1 MATQSYVAFTP
12 SHREAPVG
20 RRGSSVPDDEPV
32 EFSIY
37 LKPLD
42 PEARQSREEMATRR
56 RRDYAAEI
64 AQIRD
69 FAAQNGLTVV
79 EAEAARRR
87 VRLRGSASAVRAA
100 FKTELHQYQSADGAT
115 FRGRTGALSMPGD
128 MAGIVEAV
136 LGIDTRQAAQR
147 RTIVRQ
153 AGQAG
158 ASYLPNAVGKFYG
171 FPTGLTGAGQ
181 SIALIELG
189 GGFLPADTK
198 AAFSAMGLTPPSVI
212 AVSVDGGKNA
222 PTPDDGANAEVALD
236 IQVAGGNAPGAK
248 IAVYFAPNTDAG
260 FVDAISQAAMD
271 MTHKPSVMSISWGG
285 PESTWSAQGLSA
297 MTSALQDA
305 ASLGLSVFV
314 AAGDNLAT
322 DGVSDGKAHVD
333 FPASSP
339 YAIGAGGTRIT
350 VADGAITAEV
360 VWNEGT
366 SGTGGGIS
374 AAYPVPVFQEGV
386 RLPVNVSG
394 GKAGR
399 GVPDVA
405 GNADPA
411 SGYVIH
417 VNGAV
422 EVVGGTSAVAPL
434 WAGLTA
440 LINQSAGA
448 PVGFFLEKLYPG
460 HGAVR
465 EITSGNNKPRG
476 SHIGYNAGP
485 GWNACTGLGVPT
497 GEALLALLAPPAV

>member
-1 MATQSYVAFTP
+1 MANQPYVAFTP
-12 SHREAPVG
+12 SHREPPAG
-20 RRGSSVPDDEPV
+20 RRGASVPDDEPV
-32 EFSIY
+32 EFSLY
-37 LKPLD
+37 LKPVE
-42 PEARQSREEMATRR
+42 PEAAQSREEMAARR
-56 RRDYAAEI
+56 RLDYAAGI
-64 AQIRD
+64 ARIRA
-69 FAAQNGLTVV
+69 FATDHGLTVL

-87 VRLRGSASAVRAA
+87 VRLRGTASAVRAA
-100 FKTELHQYQSADGAT
+100 FKTELHQYQGEDGLT
-115 FRGRTGALSMPGD
+115 FRGRSGALSMPGD
-128 MAGIVEAV
+128 MAGSIEAV
-136 LGIDTRQAAQR
+136 LGIDTRPTAKR
-147 RTIVRQ
+147 RAIVRQ

-158 ASYLPNAVGKFYG
+158 ASFLPNAVGKFYG
-171 FPTGLTGAGQ
+171 FPAGLTGAGEC
-181 SIALIELG
+181 IALIELG
-189 GGFLPADTK
+189 GGFLPADTRT
-198 AAFSAMGLTPPSVI
+198 AFAAMGLAPPSVT
-212 AVSVDGGKNA
+212 AVSVDGGQNA

-236 IQVAGGNAPGAK
+236 IQVAGGNAPGAE

-260 FVDAISQAAMD
+260 FVDAITQAAMD
-271 MTHKPSVMSISWGG
+271 TAHKPSVMSISWGG
-285 PESTWSAQGLSA
+285 PESSWTAQGLSA
-297 MTSALQDA
+297 MTSALRDA

-350 VADGAITAEV
+350 VAGGAITHEV

-386 RLPVNVSG
+386 KLPVNVSG
-394 GKAGR
+394 GKPGR

-417 VNGAV
+417 VNGAA

-448 PVGFFLEKLYPG
+448 PVGFFLETLYPG

-465 EITSGNNKPRG
+465 EITSGNNTPKG
-476 SHIGYNAGP
+476 SHIGYPAGP
-485 GWNACTGLGVPT
+485 GWNACTGLGVPI
-497 GEALLALLAPPAV
+497 GEALLALLAPPVS